1 MSTLAIPETPR
12 QKPQP
17 PEVPGWLLLTIDS
30 LKFAL
35 RQKDVKTIELFN
47 ALQVA
52 VDGEVEAGWHEHN
65 GDLWPAYCLN
75 QHLALQSD
83 MPTTRRYCVFLEV
96 DDRTMGILCDH
107 VSILSSD
114 EELDLKPVRG
124 CMVLPC
130 SPVKWTALLNGEVVV
145 VADGRGLASYLSTME
160 EEHAK
165 SV

>member
-1 MSTLAIPETPR
+1 MSTLAIPETPG

-17 PEVPGWLLLTIDS
+17 PEVPGWMLLTIDS
-30 LKFAL
+30 LKLAL
-35 RQKDVKTIELFN
+35 RPRDVKTIELFD

-52 VDGEVEAGWHEHN
+52 VDGEVEAGWHEHS
-65 GDLWPAYCLN
+65 GELWPAYCLN
-75 QHLALQSD
+75 RHLALQSD
-83 MPTTRRYCVFLEV
+83 VVTTRRYCVFLEV
-96 DDRTMGILCDH
+96 DDRAMGILCDH

-114 EELDLKPVRG
+114 EELDVKPVSG

-130 SPVKWTALLNGEVVV
+130 SPVKWMASLNGEVVV
-145 VADGRGLASYLSTME
+145 VVDGHGLGSYLSTME